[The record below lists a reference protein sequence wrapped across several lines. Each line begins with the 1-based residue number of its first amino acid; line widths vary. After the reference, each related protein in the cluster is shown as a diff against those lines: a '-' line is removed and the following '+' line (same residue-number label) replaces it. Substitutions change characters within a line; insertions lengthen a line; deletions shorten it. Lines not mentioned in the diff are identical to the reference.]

1 MYPNLRM
8 PLYDNPSINEY
19 IEKSSSSTYMVPKEK
34 VIIKYKRYLSTQER
48 RRLFEGLKVLLGHSI
63 IFYDT
68 IGLI

>member
-1 MYPNLRM
+1 
-8 PLYDNPSINEY
+8 
-19 IEKSSSSTYMVPKEK
+19 MVPKEK